1 MEWLLWVIIGI
12 LFLVILILSLKIFIM
27 RKSIKEIGTDFSEK
41 LTTDTNTV
49 IGISSNDKEIR
60 KLAENINSQ
69 LKILRS
75 ERLRYQQGN
84 IELKTAVTNIAH
96 DLRTPLTAI
105 CGYLELLKNEEKS
118 ADSKRYL
125 DIIENRTETLKLL
138 TEELFRYS
146 LIISRNDDIKTEE
159 VCVNDI
165 LEESIAAYYGALKEK
180 NITPEVTITEK
191 RIVRNLDKTALS
203 RIFANILSN
212 AVKYSNGDLEIIL
225 NDLGEISFSNT
236 ATGLDETQVAKLF
249 DRFYTVEDAR
259 TSIGLGLSIART
271 LVEKMGGQISAA
283 YSKERLTINIKFNY
297 INLIN

>member
-27 RKSIKEIGTDFSEK
+27 RKSIKEIQTGFSEK

-49 IGISSNDKEIR
+49 ISVSSNDKEIR
-60 KLAENINSQ
+60 KLAKNINSQ
-69 LKILRS
+69 LKILRE
-75 ERLRYQQGN
+75 ERLKYQQGN
-84 IELKTAVTNIAH
+84 TELKTAVTNISH

-105 CGYLELLKNEEKS
+105 CGYLELLKNEENS
-118 ADSKRYL
+118 ADIERYL

-146 LIISRNDDIKTEE
+146 LIISQDDEIKNEE
-159 VCVNDI
+159 VSLNNI

-180 NITPEVTITEK
+180 NITPAVTLTDK
-191 RIVRNLDKTALS
+191 KIVRNLDKTALS
-203 RIFANILSN
+203 RIFGNILSN
-212 AVKYSNGDLEIIL
+212 VVKYSDGDLEIVL
-225 NDLGEISFSNT
+225 NDFGEITFSNT
-236 ATGLDETQVAKLF
+236 AAGLDETQVAKLF

-259 TSIGLGLSIART
+259 TSTGLGLSIART

-283 YSKERLTINIKFNY
+283 YSKLRLTINIKFN
-297 INLIN
+297 